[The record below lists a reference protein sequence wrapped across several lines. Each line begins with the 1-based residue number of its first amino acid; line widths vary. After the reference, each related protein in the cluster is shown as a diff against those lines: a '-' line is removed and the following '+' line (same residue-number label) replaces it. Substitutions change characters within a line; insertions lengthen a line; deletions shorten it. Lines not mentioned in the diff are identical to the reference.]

1 MKNNKLKN
9 TTGESFGIP
18 ERRSEGVAG
27 PSREVSRRDAVAS
40 GPDEAG
46 LANNTVGKSD
56 TQRKST
62 HTAPQL
68 VERKTELRGL
78 HIGATRQPKSTI
90 RRQTEQDLYCP
101 DPEVTYV
108 KAERANHDL
117 VCTLMERQDRMNEAI
132 FLKINDFGYR
142 LEDVE
147 EWKDAKLEKQGRT
160 R

>member
-27 PSREVSRRDAVAS
+27 PSREVSRRDAAAS
-40 GPDEAG
+40 GADEAG
-46 LANNTVGKSD
+46 LANNNAGKSD
-56 TQRKST
+56 TPKKIT

-90 RRQTEQDLYCP
+90 RRQTEQDLYCR

-108 KAERANHDL
+108 MAERANHDH
-117 VCTLMERQDRMNEAI
+117 VCGRDEVRRVRVVCCSILRRTCAGLLA
-132 FLKINDFGYR
+132 LPLR
-142 LEDVE
+142 LP
-147 EWKDAKLEKQGRT
+147 KLPAEGV
-160 R
+160 

>member
-1 MKNNKLKN
+1 MKTNEQKN
-9 TTGESFGIP
+9 TTTGSFGIP
-18 ERRSEGVAG
+18 ERRSDGVAG
-27 PSREVSRRDAVAS
+27 PSREVSKRDASAS
-40 GPDEAG
+40 GSDKAG
-46 LANNTVGKSD
+46 QENNTIVESD
-56 TQRKST
+56 TTQKST
-62 HTAPQL
+62 HTAPRL

-78 HIGATRQPKSTI
+78 DIGATRQPKSTI

-147 EWKDAKLEKQGRT
+147 EWKEAELEKRGRA